1 MHGRASEELYER
13 KYVKIYDESNIT
25 VGRLQSICHEAK
37 KYHNI
42 QAIFVDYAQ
51 IIKHPN
57 NRLPRHEQMAEISKV
72 LKQIA
77 RDLKVPVI
85 VASQLR
91 RDAEGKKPQLSDF
104 SDSTQLERDADV
116 AMAIYNLPNSL
127 TEQN

>member
-1 MHGRASEELYER
+1 MNQISRLEGCKAFAMKQR
-13 KYVKIYDESNIT
+13 NIT
-25 VGRLQSICHEAK
+25 TYKQS
-37 KYHNI
+37 
-42 QAIFVDYAQ
+42 FVDYAQ

-85 VASQLR
+85 VASQLGGVTLK
-91 RDAEGKKPQLSDF
+91 GKPLSDF

-116 AMAIYNLPNSL
+116 AMAIYNLGPLMNL
-127 TEQN
+127 AALPREEQLSFAS